1 MRNRHHSRDPDP
13 ASRRSQRTAARPS
26 RPRSGAVSGAVDLA
40 NDKRSYEHFMALGR
54 AAASA
59 GDEIEAEGLYQR
71 AEHHLKKS
79 REQGT

>member
-1 MRNRHHSRDPDP
+1 MRNRHHGRD
-13 ASRRSQRTAARPS
+13 SGLSTGRSQRTAS
-26 RPRSGAVSGAVDLA
+26 RSSRSRSGTIDVA

-59 GDEIEAEGLYQR
+59 GDVIEAESLYQR

>member
-1 MRNRHHSRDPDP
+1 MRHRRHGRDYDT
-13 ASRRSQRTAARPS
+13 ASGRPQHTA
-26 RPRSGAVSGAVDLA
+26 PRSGRLRSATTDVA

-59 GDEIEAEGLYQR
+59 GDAIEAESLYQR